1 MVPAFKR
8 SKILLVGVSALML
21 SACNGPTSFETP
33 EVSIIYNVDNCLE
46 CNRTVPQNIKQLLPP
61 TAKRIRLYVK
71 KMRDIEANQLIK
83 TLHLPS
89 TTTVVSNDDSLAYI
103 RKKFLFSQLEDPM
116 RWRSVLIDH
125 SSTPPSFKNIDAV
138 RINNRD

>member
-1 MVPAFKR
+1 MVFAFKG

-21 SACNGPTSFETP
+21 LACNAPKSYEKP
-33 EVSIIYNVDNCLE
+33 EVSIVYNVDNCLE
-46 CNRTVPQNIKQLLPP
+46 CNRHVSQNIKQLLPP

-83 TLHLPS
+83 SLHLPS
-89 TTTVVSNDDSLAYI
+89 TTTVVSNDDSLAYV
-103 RKKFLFSQLEDPM
+103 RKKFPISGLEDGT

-138 RINNRD
+138 RANNRD

>member
-1 MVPAFKR
+1 
-8 SKILLVGVSALML
+8 ML
-21 SACNGPTSFETP
+21 SACNRPTSYETP
-33 EVSIIYNVDNCLE
+33 EVSIVYNVDNCLE

-71 KMRDIEANQLIK
+71 KMRDVEANQLIK
-83 TLHLPS
+83 SLHLPS
-89 TTTVVSNDDSLAYI
+89 TTTVISNDDSIANI
-103 RKKFLFSQLEDPM
+103 RKKFPMSGLEDHT

-138 RINNRD
+138 KINNGN